1 LRRTGRD
8 LLTLLPFTF
17 ILILPLTPVGHVL
30 VFSFIQ
36 RYFPDFFPSTFSEK
50 RQQRMK
56 RYESIVS
63 NFGDS
68 QTWINKE
75 DDGLKTSAVGKNE
88 TMLNTLAASSHSLS
102 RTNDTLSSHSAKSN
116 EESSEAL
123 PSLDEVHLA
132 E

>member
-1 LRRTGRD
+1 MRRTGRD
-8 LLTLLPFTF
+8 LLTLVPFTL

-56 RYESIVS
+56 RYEAIVS
-63 NFGDS
+63 NVGNS
-68 QTWINKE
+68 
-75 DDGLKTSAVGKNE
+75 DGPVNNELEMQNVRMTTSE
-88 TMLNTLAASSHSLS
+88 SNTFSSVSHSL
-102 RTNDTLSSHSAKSN
+102 TKNDALSYVENRKPN
-116 EESSEAL
+116 EELLETL